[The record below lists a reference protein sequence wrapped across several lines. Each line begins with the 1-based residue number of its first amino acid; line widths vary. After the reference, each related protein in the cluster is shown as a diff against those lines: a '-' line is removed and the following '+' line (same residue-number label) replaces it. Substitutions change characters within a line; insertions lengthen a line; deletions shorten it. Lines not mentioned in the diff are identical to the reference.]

1 MADSEKAVWWH
12 VWIIVRSSDGTAE
25 LPTVTHSLL
34 SRGFIVGPTARCMV
48 TKHDDSPAVVVSLQL
63 YRSPKNDE
71 ERKDYNSAGIRS
83 EVVDAFKLAKLRT
96 LAVIVSVESGMTT
109 WALGSASMADDLKE
123 AEAAR
128 QKLN

>member
-1 MADSEKAVWWH
+1 MADSEKVVWWH

-48 TKHDDSPAVVVSLQL
+48 TKHDDSPAV
-63 YRSPKNDE
+63 
-71 ERKDYNSAGIRS
+71 
-83 EVVDAFKLAKLRT
+83 
-96 LAVIVSVESGMTT
+96 IVSVESGMTT